1 MNFSSRLEFILSA
14 VTHAKLW
21 VLLGKLC
28 LCLEHE
34 RNSAGEWLRE
44 GTFREERLGERAL
57 NHCRPTL
64 CLFRC
69 SPSHPASDKPVWANL
84 LTPKH
89 GFKIRPSPN
98 NCYNKRNSG
107 FFFPLTSSLI
117 WSKLWKLT
125 PFSRTLFRFEECSFK
140 WNRIRTLY
148 LHEFLGSLY
157 NKHDLKMKWSV
168 MSWTHAINHAGMG
181 TTHTFDRSTSQT
193 ALIILENI

>member
-69 SPSHPASDKPVWANL
+69 SPSHPASDKPVWAKL

-89 GFKIRPSPN
+89 GFKIRPTPN

-107 FFFPLTSSLI
+107 FFPP
-117 WSKLWKLT
+117 WHHLWFDLNYE
-125 PFSRTLFRFEECSFK
+125 S
-140 WNRIRTLY
+140 W
-148 LHEFLGSLY
+148 LHLAGHCL
-157 NKHDLKMKWSV
+157 DLKSAPL
-168 MSWTHAINHAGMG
+168 SE
-181 TTHTFDRSTSQT
+181 T
-193 ALIILENI
+193 AYVPCTYMNS